1 MDKAEERALA
11 AYPVDI
17 VGYQTKIEVGA
28 LPEPMDYNKDKRK
41 AYQEGYIQAQKD
53 AALKA
58 KLFFEEKVFK
68 TVDANQLHIIRPTS
82 SENFLEVVMDDSVSH
97 YESIE
102 FTNE

>member
-1 MDKAEERALA
+1 MDKAKERALA

-28 LPEPMDYNKDKRK
+28 VPEPMDYNRDKRK

-53 AALKA
+53 AALKV

-68 TVDANQLHIIRPTS
+68 TVDANQLHIIRPS
-82 SENFLEVVMDDSVSH
+82 SENLIEVVTDDSASRF
-97 YESIE
+97 ESVEITSE
-102 FTNE
+102 

>member
-28 LPEPMDYNKDKRK
+28 DPEPMDYNEDKRK
-41 AYQEGYIQAQKD
+41 AYLEGYIQAQKD

-58 KLFFEEKVFK
+58 KLFFEGKVFK
-68 TVDANQLHIIRPTS
+68 TINVSQLHIIRPS
-82 SENFLEVVMDDSVSH
+82 SENLIEVVTDDSASRF
-97 YESIE
+97 ESVEITSE
-102 FTNE
+102 

>member
-28 LPEPMDYNKDKRK
+28 VPEPMDYNRDKRK

-53 AALKA
+53 AALKV

-68 TVDANQLHIIRPTS
+68 TIDASQLHIIRPS
-82 SENFLEVVMDDSVSH
+82 SENLIEVVTDDSASRF
-97 YESIE
+97 ESVEITSE
-102 FTNE
+102 

>member
-28 LPEPMDYNKDKRK
+28 VPEPTDYNEDKRK
-41 AYQEGYIQAQKD
+41 AYLEGYIQAQKD

-82 SENFLEVVMDDSVSH
+82 SENFLEVVMDDQVSH

-102 FTNE
+102 FTNK